1 MKSCATVKTIE
12 RQDTGVS
19 FLLGRGTGVILRVLL
34 VRVCVLI
41 AVARVSP
48 QELSKARDRLEKATA
63 ESTEMVFDSA
73 VTALAKGLDKVVN
86 EGKDAIPEGE
96 DTEKFTVST

>member
-1 MKSCATVKTIE
+1 MQANIAATVAAAQAE
-12 RQDTGVS
+12 MRFEVPGVS
-19 FLLGRGTGVILRVLL
+19 VHAYL
-34 VRVCVLI
+34 
-41 AVARVSP
+41 

-86 EGKDAIPEGE
+86 EGKDTIPEGE
-96 DTEKFTVST
+96 DTEKFLVST

>member
-1 MKSCATVKTIE
+1 MLARYS
-12 RQDTGVS
+12 R
-19 FLLGRGTGVILRVLL
+19 FLRVS
-34 VRVCVLI
+34 CVLI
-41 AVARVSP
+41 HIHMYDARAF

-86 EGKDAIPEGE
+86 EGKDTIPEGE